1 MDTNRLGCRLP
12 VLTLIKRLLP
22 RSLRTQL
29 ILLVLGTILV
39 VQAGTLATVAHY
51 RHQFTKTV
59 VVDVTTTTIRT
70 LQAALV
76 EIPAYRR
83 AEFIRQASQNEW
95 YISSRTLPAQTE
107 LERQPGQGGAHTMR
121 KKEPPEGLRREL
133 WDLVQDINARL
144 DGNTRVGLSRG
155 PLHRLVI
162 SLPPDLSADPSGP
175 QTREWLVIPLESLA
189 PPVATPLIAAWLA
202 GTGLVLLLAAAFSW
216 HITRPL
222 TRLTR
227 AADQLAAGKPQRVTP
242 SGPSETQAL
251 GQRFNAMLDALTESD
266 AVRRTLLAGLPHDL
280 KGPLSRMWLRIE
292 MMDDS
297 ALKDGLR
304 SDTQEMQRMVNQ
316 FIGFV
321 RGTDPATYRY
331 TQLPLNVWLEE
342 QVSAW
347 ESVGREVHWHD
358 HTSHALTLA
367 VDPGALGRLLDNLIT
382 NALNHGAPPVL
393 VSLTQEADRAVI
405 DITDHGPGISSTRRE
420 EALRPFSR
428 LDDARTQTGSVGLGL
443 ALCEAIAKA
452 HGGGLTLDQAA
463 TGGLSVKVWLP
474 LTASPGLNA
483 QT

>member
-1 MDTNRLGCRLP
+1 M
-12 VLTLIKRLLP
+12 KRLLP
-22 RSLRTQL
+22 RSLRTRL

-39 VQAGTLATVAHY
+39 VQAGTLATVTHY
-51 RHQFTKTV
+51 RHQFTETV

-76 EIPAYRR
+76 EMPAHRR

-95 YISSRTLPAQTE
+95 YISSRTLPPQTE
-107 LERQPGQGGAHTMR
+107 LERQPSKPPHEAR

-133 WDLVQDINARL
+133 WDVVQAINARL

-155 PLHRLVI
+155 PLPKLHI
-162 SLPPDLSADPSGP
+162 SLPPDPQTDESAPL
-175 QTREWLVIPLESLA
+175 TREWLVIPLESLA

-202 GTGLVLLLAAAFSW
+202 GTGLVLLIAAAFSW
-216 HITRPL
+216 HIARPL
-222 TRLTR
+222 TRLAR
-227 AADQLAAGKPQRVTP
+227 AADQLAAGQPQRVTP

-251 GQRFNAMLDALTESD
+251 GQRFNAMLDALAESD

-297 ALKDGLR
+297 PLKDGLR
-304 SDTQEMQRMVNQ
+304 KDTQEMQRMVNQ

-321 RGTDPATYRY
+321 RGTDPATYRF
-331 TQLPLNVWLEE
+331 TPLPLNEWLEE
-342 QVSAW
+342 QVCAW
-347 ESVGREVHWHD
+347 ESAGSAVRWFDQTE
-358 HTSHALTLA
+358 APLTLA
-367 VDPGALGRLLDNLIT
+367 ADPGALGRLLDNLVT
-382 NALNHGAPPVL
+382 NALDHGAPPVEVRL
-393 VSLTQEADRAVI
+393 SREADHAVI
-405 DITDHGPGISSTRRE
+405 VVGDHGLGISPARRE

-452 HGGGLTLDQAA
+452 HGGSLTLGQTPA
-463 TGGLSVKVWLP
+463 GGLAVTVWLP
-474 LTASPGLNA
+474 LAA
-483 QT
+483 QSEAPETSAPA